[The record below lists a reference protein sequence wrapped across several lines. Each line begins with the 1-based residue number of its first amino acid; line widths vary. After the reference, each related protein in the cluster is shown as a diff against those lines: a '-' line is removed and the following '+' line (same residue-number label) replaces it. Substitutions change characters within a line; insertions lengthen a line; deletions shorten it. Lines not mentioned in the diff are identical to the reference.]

1 MPLQGWDPVRIVSQ
15 IVAFQTLHYL
25 LLATLVPPLLA
36 IFAETSSL
44 MFEGGP
50 TQVGMLFD
58 WRQIAAQP
66 TYDWQTA
73 VETTVTKTGSGSNDQ
88 LLDPN
93 VVAQWNLDNVWLDRP
108 QSALSGL
115 VGSAGGIVM
124 DHEQILRFKHLR
136 NGTNTPEEHD
146 DRNTTTTTTTTPR
159 EALEHWEWDHTRDA
173 SRSWVLICTWFIS
186 IPLDILLL
194 VYLVRRPTHMLD
206 HTLTFHLYNLLV
218 VSYYSASLPTSLSWW
233 ITMLIH
239 AAVTI
244 VWSEQLAI
252 QREMNRSIGYNLV
265 GAGSDDP
272 LPPTG
277 RNLKRKQ
284 SSAPATTTTEVI
296 FDAHQ
301 PQRHYRDQEETIE
314 LKQF

>member
-15 IVAFQTLHYL
+15 IVAFQTVHYL
-25 LLATLVPPLLA
+25 ILATLVPPLLA

-58 WRQIAAQP
+58 WRQIAALP
-66 TYDWQTA
+66 TYDWQSA
-73 VETTVTKTGSGSNDQ
+73 VETAHSSKTSSSGSKEQ
-88 LLDPN
+88 VLDPN
-93 VVAQWNLDNVWLDRP
+93 VVANWNLDNIWLDHP
-108 QSALSGL
+108 IPALAEH
-115 VGSAGGIVM
+115 VGSAGGLII
-124 DHEQILRFKHLR
+124 DHEQILRFKQLR
-136 NGTNTPEEHD
+136 NGTTTPENDTHTAEG
-146 DRNTTTTTTTTPR
+146 TTQ

-173 SRSWVLICTWFIS
+173 RRSWVLISTWFVS

-206 HTLTFHLYNLLV
+206 HTLTFHFFNLAV

-239 AAVTI
+239 AAITI

-252 QREMNRSIGYNLV
+252 RREMNRSIGYNLV
-265 GAGSDDP
+265 GAGSDSVPDHTSKP
-272 LPPTG
+272 I
-277 RNLKRKQ
+277 KRKQ
-284 SSAPATTTTEVI
+284 STTTEVI
-296 FDAHQ
+296 FDAASSTKH
-301 PQRHYRDQEETIE
+301 PPRSYRDREEKIE